1 MPLLPLVFLSV
12 LLWGT
17 TPLFAKLAL
26 RGATP
31 LLVLLV
37 PTVFIAACM
46 AGVAVATGQSG
57 RAEGKSRWS

>member
-1 MPLLPLVFLSV
+1 MPLLLLVFLSV
-12 LLWGT
+12 LPWGT

-37 PTVFIAACM
+37 PTVFIAACI
-46 AGVAVATGQSG
+46 AGVAMTTGQSG
-57 RAEGKSRWS
+57 RTEGKSR